1 MEETTSF
8 PYNEMMLG
16 KYFFGGENIF
26 NRQNKYE
33 WYEKNSWRSLKC

>member
-16 KYFFGGENIF
+16 KYFFGGKIF
-26 NRQNKYE
+26 LIDKISMNGMKKIAGE
-33 WYEKNSWRSLKC
+33 V